1 MKKENAALSVLCI
14 VLVIVCLV
22 LASALKTEK
31 ADIKAQAE
39 TKSDAIEKE
48 AYWYHSGHG
57 DAYDEG
63 YDDGKID
70 GKDEGYYDGYDIGFR
85 GGYEIGYDDA
95 LNGRPYDEEP

>member
-1 MKKENAALSVLCI
+1 MP
-14 VLVIVCLV
+14 
-22 LASALKTEK
+22 ALKTAK
-31 ADIKAQAE
+31 ADIKAQDE

-57 DAYDEG
+57 DGYDEG
-63 YDDGKID
+63 YEDGKID

-95 LNGRPYDEEP
+95 LNGRAYDEEP